1 MKKVLLMITAGIL
14 IVSGC
19 NSNKIAQE
27 SLQSRISGEMI
38 QAAKFEAFAKKAS
51 EDGQNST
58 AAVFQALAKSE
69 SILASKMTT
78 LLEELGEK
86 PLELSPKFEIKSTQ
100 ENIDE
105 TVLTLSLEASSIYPV
120 IIDTLTSVKSEE
132 ALNMFKVAAQIK
144 SKQSDIL
151 SNYSSQ
157 LKAATD
163 TTQVYTFGVC
173 GVCGNIY
180 DMAKVDDICSIC
192 KEPKEK
198 FIIFK

>member
-27 SLQSRISGEMI
+27 SLQSRISGEMV

-105 TVLTLSLEASSIYPV
+105 TVLTLSMEASSIYPV

-132 ALNMFKVAAQIK
+132 ALNIFKVAAQIK
-144 SKQSDIL
+144 SKQSEIF
-151 SNYSSQ
+151 SNYANQ
-157 LKAATD
+157 LRLATEPA
-163 TTQVYTFGVC
+163 QVFTFGVC

>member
-27 SLQSRISGEMI
+27 SLQSRISGEMV

-105 TVLTLSLEASSIYPV
+105 TVLTLSMEASSIYPV

-132 ALNMFKVAAQIK
+132 ALNIFKVAAQIK
-144 SKQSDIL
+144 SKQSEIF
-151 SNYSSQ
+151 SNYANQ
-157 LKAATD
+157 LRLATEPA
-163 TTQVYTFGVC
+163 QVFTFGVC

-180 DMAKVDDICSIC
+180 DMAKVDDICSMC